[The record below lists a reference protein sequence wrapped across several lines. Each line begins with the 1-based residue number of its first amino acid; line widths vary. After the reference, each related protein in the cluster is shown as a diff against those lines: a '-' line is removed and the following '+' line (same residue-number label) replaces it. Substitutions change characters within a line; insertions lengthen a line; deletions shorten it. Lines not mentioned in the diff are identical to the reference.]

1 MLRADGGADRG
12 HRRAAARVAPA
23 PTRDGRRSVAPHRFF
38 LAASLLFGA
47 ALGAVTPP
55 FHVPDEPAHFYRAYL
70 VGEGRLDLVP
80 ERREH
85 ARALPHSLFELV
97 ETGLADV
104 KFQSHVR
111 LPEGTMARLARVR
124 LEPERRVPVHF
135 PQTLQY
141 TFLPYAV
148 PGAAVLAGR
157 VAGADP
163 LVLLYL
169 ARAANLLFGTLAIVA
184 AIRLLPAMRWWLAAL
199 ALTPMATALRASAS
213 ADVLG
218 MSAGVVLVAV
228 AWRLVSEG
236 GLVRARHLA
245 LATGAAVLLCAARPP
260 YAPLALLPLLAAP
273 RSLPA
278 GRVLAWRLGH
288 LALAGAA
295 TAWGFLTA
303 MRVGFTRAGTG
314 IDPVRQLGFAL
325 DHPATVLEAVAVD
338 YAVHGPRYLSQMV
351 GRLGWLDTPLPWVL
365 IVAYLLLLA
374 ALLAVDGDARL
385 TVSRVHRLAV
395 LAGLTAALLG
405 IGASQ
410 YLVWTRVGAE
420 RIPDGIQGRYFLPVA
435 LAVAWLA
442 HRAPPG
448 GVAWQRAIA
457 RAMAV
462 CVPLV
467 ALVTIWVVWR
477 RYYG

>member
-1 MLRADGGADRG
+1 M
-12 HRRAAARVAPA
+12 
-23 PTRDGRRSVAPHRFF
+23 APHRFF

-55 FHVPDEPAHFYRAYL
+55 FHVPDEPGHFYRAYR
-70 VGEGRLDLVP
+70 VSEGRLDLLP
-80 ERREH
+80 ERRAH
-85 ARALPHSLFELV
+85 ARVLPRSLFAV
-97 ETGLADV
+97 AQTGLAGV
-104 KFQSHVR
+104 KFQSQAR
-111 LPEGTMARLARVR
+111 IPKGTLARLARVP
-124 LEPERRVPVHF
+124 LAPDLRVPVHF

-148 PGAAVLAGR
+148 PGAAILVGR
-157 VAGADP
+157 IAGADP

-184 AIRLLPAMRWWLAAL
+184 AIRLLPAMRWWLVAL

-218 MSAGVVLVAV
+218 MSAAVVLVAV
-228 AWRLVSEG
+228 AWRLVSDDG
-236 GLVRARHLA
+236 PARQRHLA
-245 LATGAAVLLCAARPP
+245 LATAAAVLLCAARPP

-273 RSLPA
+273 SAPA
-278 GRVLAWRLGH
+278 AWRVRAWRLGH
-288 LALAGAA
+288 LALVAAA
-295 TAWGFLTA
+295 TAWAFLTA

-314 IDPVRQLGFAL
+314 IDPARQLRFAL
-325 DHPATVLEAVAVD
+325 DHPFTVLEAVVAD
-338 YAVHGPRYLSQMV
+338 YAVHVPRYLSQLV
-351 GRLGWLDTPLPWVL
+351 GRLGWLDTPLPWAM
-365 IVAYLLLLA
+365 IAAYLLLLA
-374 ALLAVDGDARL
+374 ALLAVDGDP
-385 TVSRVHRLAV
+385 RLAV
-395 LAGLTAALLG
+395 LPVHRVAGISGLVATLLA

-435 LAVAWLA
+435 LTVAWLA

-448 GVAWQRAIA
+448 EVAWQRVIP
-457 RAMAV
+457 RAMAIV
-462 CVPLV
+462 IPLV
-467 ALVTIWVVWR
+467 ALVTLRVVWR